1 MYFGERGKERR
12 RKGEERK
19 REEEGRRGKERE
31 GGRERRAKRNPVTF
45 LLFKKPLPFFF
56 RMMEPHHT
64 LQTTATNEFGSIH
77 NV

>member
-1 MYFGERGKERR
+1 MDVFWREREREKE
-12 RKGEERK
+12 KGRG
-19 REEEGRRGKERE
+19 EEEGRRGKERE